1 MDVCAR
7 AGVRVME
14 ALMRLNASSTCAL
27 RRARASECFG
37 HCVHFGESPGLAF
50 CASWVKLGLI

>member
-7 AGVRVME
+7 G
-14 ALMRLNASSTCAL
+14 
-27 RRARASECFG
+27 RARYGGADAPERLFDVRAEARECFG
-37 HCVHFGESPGLAF
+37 HCVHFGESPVLAF